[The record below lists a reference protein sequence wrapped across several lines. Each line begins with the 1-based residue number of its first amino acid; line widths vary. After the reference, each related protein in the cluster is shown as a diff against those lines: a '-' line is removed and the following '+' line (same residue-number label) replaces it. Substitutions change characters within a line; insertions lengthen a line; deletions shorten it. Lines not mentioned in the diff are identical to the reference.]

1 MVAPDAKLG
10 GRAPN
15 AGLMQFAQRCADCIA
30 GIRRFRMKKAGY
42 AVTPLDRVRRN
53 PMKPSAAKPVS
64 NIAQV
69 EGSGTEDV
77 SDTLSAKP

>member
-1 MVAPDAKLG
+1 MKL
-10 GRAPN
+10 
-15 AGLMQFAQRCADCIA
+15 
-30 GIRRFRMKKAGY
+30 AGY

-69 EGSGTEDV
+69 EGSGTEGSGTEEVTDK
-77 SDTLSAKP
+77 SSAKP